1 MERLTDL
8 YRINETN
15 LNLRKQYMRL
25 ASDDVEILKRLA
37 KWADRIAE
45 PLSREFYDHQFT
57 SPPTLAFFEHYVRG
71 RGYSL
76 AQLREHLERKQS
88 EFFRQIFQEALAGG
102 QYGNFYFER
111 RLKVGK
117 LHNMINLP
125 IKWYIGSYAM
135 YQDLVRKYLA
145 QSFPLR
151 IFFRAKAERAIFT
164 VFTYDI
170 QAISDAFFYDYLQ
183 SVGLDLDNIQIQ
195 SAEYDLSDYYDWLK
209 STVRDPLIRT
219 AQAGQHLAEAS
230 VQLTIAA
237 DQASKATHQI
247 TQTIQQMAMGAS
259 QQARSVS
266 SATTSAEQ
274 IARAADGIAR
284 GAQEQADSVQ
294 RTSRLIGDMADLV
307 NQMGQV
313 AQTVAGASAK
323 VTEAARLGGS
333 AVGQT
338 GAGMGRIQAR
348 TVEAAAK
355 IKEMGER
362 SDEIGQIVETIDDI
376 ADKTDMLA
384 LNAAVEAAR
393 AGEHGRGF
401 TVVAEHV
408 RKLSEDAK
416 AATRNINLLIRR
428 VQESVREA
436 VSAIDATMDEVTTG
450 ARLAGDTSR
459 SLDEILRAA
468 DEAASLAERISR
480 SVEEVKGKSEGV
492 VSAIEAVSAVVEQ
505 TSAASGQM
513 AADSREVT
521 EAMEGV
527 ASVAEENS
535 AAAEEVSA
543 AAEEMSAQVAEVV
556 TSASELSAL
565 AEELRQSVAQ
575 FRVDQLA
582 RPEAAERPQQ
592 GRALPA
598 LPESRVTNNGL
609 GPGAAV
615 ASSNGHVRAQRT
627 TPKA

>member
-25 ASDDVEILKRLA
+25 ADNDVQVLKKLVS
-37 KWADRIAE
+37 WADRIAE

-57 SPPTLAFFEHYVRG
+57 SPPTLAFFEQYVRG
-71 RGYSL
+71 KNYSL
-76 AQLREHLERKQS
+76 AQLREHLERKQA
-88 EFFRQIFQEALAGG
+88 EFFRQIFQEALSGG
-102 QYGNFYFER
+102 QYGNLYFER
-111 RLKVGK
+111 RLKIGK
-117 LHNMINLP
+117 LHNAINLP
-125 IKWYIGSYAM
+125 LKWYIGSYAM
-135 YQDLVRKYLA
+135 YQDLVRKYLMK
-145 QSFPLR
+145 SYLLR
-151 IFFRAKAERAIFT
+151 PFFRAKAERAIFI

-183 SVGLDLDNIQIQ
+183 SVGLDLDNITVQTD
-195 SAEYDLSDYYDWLK
+195 EYDLSDYYEWLK

-237 DQASKATHQI
+237 DQASKATQQI
-247 TQTIQQMAMGAS
+247 TQTIQQMAQGAS

-266 SATTSAEQ
+266 SATNNAEQ
-274 IARAADGIAR
+274 MARASDGIAR
-284 GAQEQADSVQ
+284 GALEQADSVQ
-294 RTSRLIGDMADLV
+294 KTSRLIGDMADLV

-323 VTEAARLGGS
+323 VTEAARLGGN

-338 GAGMGRIQAR
+338 GQGMQRIQAR
-348 TVEAAAK
+348 TVEAAVK

-401 TVVAEHV
+401 TVVAEQV

-436 VSAIDATMDEVTTG
+436 VSAIDATTTEVTTG
-450 ARLAGDTSR
+450 TRLAGDTSR

-468 DEAASLAERISR
+468 DEAAGLAERITR
-480 SVEEVKGKSEGV
+480 SVEEVKRKSEGV
-492 VSAIEAVSAVVEQ
+492 VIAMESVSAVVEQ
-505 TSAASGQM
+505 TTAAAEQM

-543 AAEEMSAQVAEVV
+543 AAEEMSSQVAEVV

-565 AEELRQSVAQ
+565 AEELRQSVSQ
-575 FRVDQLA
+575 FRVDQLEKQEPMDRRA
-582 RPEAAERPQQ
+582 PGKRSLVAPTLQVISRSALSRATRPS
-592 GRALPA
+592 
-598 LPESRVTNNGL
+598 PEPRNGINR
-609 GPGAAV
+609 GP
-615 ASSNGHVRAQRT
+615 
-627 TPKA
+627 